1 MSLGDQERR
10 LSTTGV
16 VLMRSG
22 ATYRVRTAAGE
33 ITAVLRGRVKRDDDD
48 RVVPGDLVDLDVHR
62 DGTAS
67 IARVQARRSV
77 LARRAAGGE
86 RARRARPVAANVDQV
101 LIVAATRD
109 PEPTPRM
116 LDRLLV
122 IAEANGLPAVIVANK
137 IDLDRAGLADLT
149 RRYRAA
155 GYPVI
160 GTSARTGEGLPALRE
175 LLRGRETVL
184 AGASGVGK
192 SSLLNALDPDL
203 GRRVGAISA
212 KWRTGRHTTT
222 AAELLPL
229 GMGGYV
235 VDTPGMREV
244 GTWGLDAD
252 RLAPCFPEFRP
263 YLDRCRFAD
272 CRHLAEP
279 ECAVRGAVERGAVDP
294 DRLASYAKLY
304 AEVNVPSWSTGR
316 RRAT

>member
-1 MSLGDQERR
+1 MSV
-10 LSTTGV
+10 TGV
-16 VLMRSG
+16 VLVRNG
-22 ATYRVRTAAGE
+22 AQYRVRTDQGE
-33 ITAVLRGRVKRDDDD
+33 MSAVLRGRVKRYDAD
-48 RVVPGDLVDLDVHR
+48 RVVPGDIVHLDVQR
-62 DGTAS
+62 DGSAS
-67 IARVQARRSV
+67 IAGVEPRRSV

-86 RARRARPVAANVDQV
+86 RARRARPIAANVDQV

-109 PEPTPRM
+109 PEPNPRM

-122 IAEANGLPAVIVANK
+122 IAEANGVPAVVVVNK
-137 IDLDRAGLADLT
+137 VDLDRSALSDLT
-149 RRYRAA
+149 HRYRAA
-155 GYPVI
+155 GYPVL
-160 GTSARTGEGLPALRE
+160 GTSARTGESLAALRE

-192 SSLLNALDPDL
+192 SSLLNALEPDL

-229 GMGGYV
+229 AMGGYV

-263 YLDRCRFAD
+263 YLDSCRFAD

-279 ECAVRGAVERGAVDP
+279 ECAVRAAVEAGTVDP
-294 DRLASYAKLY
+294 DRLVSYARLY
-304 AEVNVPSWSTGR
+304 EEVNVPSWSTGR